1 MKHKKVLLLAS
12 LFSAINLFA
21 LEGTVSTGSNF
32 EAEISPQSE
41 NKSVGIKA
49 QPMVFKRVGYDA
61 KLVGLELNFK
71 EVGLKLGATL
81 KSKRKDLRLN
91 DWDED
96 SEKDIKKR
104 SKNHDLMA
112 KLNLVYESPEFYG
125 LKSTTEVKY
134 YVDDLFSSRIKNH
147 DTNTVVDDYNSLYHP
162 SEYIEDD
169 GSKER
174 AGNVIISEK
183 VSGNI
188 KGTNTELDLGIDYKA
203 NQLYRF
209 DKDESYLK
217 MNANVKSKL
226 TDNNS
231 LEFNYTYDQDL
242 NLSSKKY
249 KGTSEKLNE
258 YPDFIENKYVDL
270 IKQTA
275 SLKSNNKLEKD
286 VDLNLALELETKHLL
301 ISESNSPKQV
311 YVSWDKLDPK
321 IKIELVKKLNS
332 YLSAKLNV
340 DNNFKIGLT
349 NYREDVPLKDD
360 VWAAYVPEYTVG
372 LLYNQKLDGELER
385 EYSNDFNF
393 GYNPNITVS
402 PFVTQSKNIK
412 HKVILKDKFSV
423 KHEIIKGIKL
433 SASGSADFEI
443 PVSRGFNENI
453 NSNLTAK
460 VGVDAKVDDKTN
472 VTASLEDKFQSKSEQ
487 KILNPDDLSNAIT
500 FITKVNRKI
509 LKDEKQDLNFVSD
522 FNVSSKTSY
531 EYYTE
536 NEPKVVAEKEVGS
549 NEKNKFEKPEG
560 FYRGYASPIVSINT
574 ISLKNKISYENKLK
588 SNLKLVAEGQVNAEI
603 KTLYLKTKKLANIT
617 KVDDDKMIPL
627 LSSYRETNVN
637 VGGKLEFVPSVKIE
651 YSPLDK
657 LSLTA
662 GLKTVLTFE
671 RNVVNKIDD
680 ENRVDNGQY
689 AEIDKNF
696 KFKSLVPTVSLG
708 LEYKW

>member
-174 AGNVIISEK
+174 SGNVILSEK
-183 VSGNI
+183 LTGKI
-188 KGTNTELDLGIDYKA
+188 KGTNTELDLGIAYKA

-340 DNNFKIGLT
+340 DNNFRIGLT

-460 VGVDAKVDDKTN
+460 VGVDAKVDDKTS
-472 VTASLEDKFQSKSEQ
+472 VTASLEDKFQTKSEQ

-500 FITKVNRKI
+500 FITKVDRKI

-637 VGGKLEFVPSVKIE
+637 VGGKLEFVPSVRIE

-662 GLKTVLTFE
+662 GLKTVLIFE
-671 RNVVNKIDD
+671 RNVVNKIND